1 MLDNQNKRKEERRQQ
16 LLTIALELFAT
27 RGYEQTK
34 VADIVAKA
42 NVSQGTFYWYFKS
55 KEMIATEVFEQG
67 RAAIL
72 DAISKGYRSEKVSIQ
87 DSFLSSSHLFEQL
100 FHFAKEHHYF
110 MKILLKGI
118 HSQPSL
124 QLQVDAIKN
133 DMQEAFA
140 QNIRRA
146 SELKMMPRPGDPELQ
161 SVFVMSLLEGVLSRW
176 LFQTANDEWHQL
188 TIEQLV
194 EKTVQFEFFGLFGK

>member
-1 MLDNQNKRKEERRQQ
+1 MEIQNTRKKDRQHQ

-27 RGYEQTK
+27 DGYEQTK
-34 VADIVAKA
+34 ISDIVAKA

-55 KEMIATEVFEQG
+55 KEMIATEMFTQG
-67 RAAIL
+67 RASIL
-72 DAISKGYRSEKVSIQ
+72 EVISTGYRSEKGSIQ
-87 DSFLSSSHLFEQL
+87 DSFMSSSNLFGEL
-100 FHFAKEHHYF
+100 FRFAKENHYF

-118 HSQPSL
+118 HSQPAL
-124 QLQVDAIKN
+124 QQQVETIKK

-146 SELKMMPRPGDPELQ
+146 SELNMMPRRVDPELQ

-176 LFQTANDEWHQL
+176 LFQSADDEWRQL
-188 TIEQLV
+188 EIEELV
-194 EKTVQFEFFGLFGK
+194 EKTVQFEFFGLFGV